1 MALISVDLFTLD
13 HYDSY
18 TWRKEALF
26 QLALENSHPNP
37 CSGCLSHKAFH
48 KKMGVEKDCMISIW
62 WVMNKN
68 FEYWFFYPQTKE
80 MSNLIWMT
88 HFGLSYKSFIWS
100 EGRTVNHC
108 YMYINYWNE
117 FKDLD
122 IHNTRQLL
130 TADIWQL

>member
-1 MALISVDLFTLD
+1 MALVSVDLFTLD

-37 CSGCLSHKAFH
+37 CSGCLSHKAFQ

-68 FEYWFFYPQTKE
+68 IYNEYKIETLNIDSFTLKQK
-80 MSNLIWMT
+80 IWP
-88 HFGLSYKSFIWS
+88 I
-100 EGRTVNHC
+100 
-108 YMYINYWNE
+108 
-117 FKDLD
+117 
-122 IHNTRQLL
+122 
-130 TADIWQL
+130 